1 MRLDFSNSH
10 QLITF
15 LLSLALGAVFCIIYD
30 IFRFFHKK
38 YSPPWIAVFLGDV
51 LYFALAAAVT
61 FCFFIMFSKGMIRV
75 YVYFGE
81 LLGFILC
88 RFSLSKLFWFILT
101 GCDKVITAVSKATLK
116 PLIRLLKRAKFKADK
131 RIRKVANKLFAKK
144 IKKVEKT
151 P

>member
-15 LLSLALGAVFCIIYD
+15 LLSVALGAVFCILYD
-30 IFRFFHKK
+30 LFRFFHKK

-51 LYFALAAAVT
+51 LYFALTAVVT

-81 LLGFILC
+81 LLGFIFC

-101 GCDKVITAVSKATLK
+101 GSDKVITAVCNATVK
-116 PLIRLLKRAKFKADK
+116 PLIRFLKRAKFKAGK
-131 RIRKVANKLFAKK
+131 RIRNLARKLFVKK
-144 IKKVEKT
+144 IKKVEKN
-151 P
+151 